1 MRMVVVYVHGLWLGG
16 GESLLLRRRLSHALG
31 AETRVFSYSPAR
43 TGAIDNA
50 ARLARYLQS
59 IEADALHLVAHSM
72 GGVLLLK
79 LFELGVAG
87 GPLASAVERLP
98 PGRIV
103 LTGSPVRGSR
113 SAARLVKLPLGRVF
127 LGVSG
132 ADMLLVNREPRWPG
146 GRDLGVIAGDLGV
159 GLGRLLG
166 RIEAPND
173 GTVWLDETDLPGAT
187 AQLCLHVSH
196 TGMVFSAEVAKQAA
210 AFLKNGRFEPAGGAT
225 SRV

>member
-1 MRMVVVYVHGLWLGG
+1 
-16 GESLLLRRRLSHALG
+16 
-31 AETRVFSYSPAR
+31 
-43 TGAIDNA
+43 
-50 ARLARYLQS
+50 
-59 IEADALHLVAHSM
+59 
-72 GGVLLLK
+72 
-79 LFELGVAG
+79 
-87 GPLASAVERLP
+87 
-98 PGRIV
+98 
-103 LTGSPVRGSR
+103 
-113 SAARLVKLPLGRVF
+113 
-127 LGVSG
+127 
-132 ADMLLVNREPRWPG
+132 MLLVHREPRWPG
-146 GRDLGVIAGDLGV
+146 IRDLGVIAGDLGV